1 MKPGDINQG
10 LTMTEITYR
19 VFSSDL
25 LACGL
30 TDKEID
36 YYADK
41 LAKVLASKLGSIG
54 AIEVVRVD
62 RESGGRPVRIFTDND
77 DLDIYSLE
85 TRVREIA
92 NIVFDVVAL

>member
-19 VFSSDL
+19 VFSSEL
-25 LACGL
+25 FGCGF
-30 TDKEID
+30 TDKEVD

-41 LAKVLASKLGSIG
+41 LAKVLASKLGHIG

-62 RESGGRPVRIFTDND
+62 RESGGRPVRIWTDND

-92 NIVFDVVAL
+92 NIVFDVVAS

>member
-1 MKPGDINQG
+1 
-10 LTMTEITYR
+10 MTEITYR
-19 VFSSDL
+19 VFSADL

-41 LAKVLASKLGSIG
+41 LAKVLASKLKHISAIG
-54 AIEVVRVD
+54 VIEVVRVD
-62 RESGGRPVRIFTDND
+62 RESGGRPVRISTDND

>member
-1 MKPGDINQG
+1 MEPGDINQG

-19 VFSSDL
+19 VFSSQL
-25 LACGL
+25 LGCGF
-30 TDKEID
+30 TDKEVD

-41 LAKVLASKLGSIG
+41 LAKVLASKLGHIG

-62 RESGGRPVRIFTDND
+62 RESGGRPVRIYTDND